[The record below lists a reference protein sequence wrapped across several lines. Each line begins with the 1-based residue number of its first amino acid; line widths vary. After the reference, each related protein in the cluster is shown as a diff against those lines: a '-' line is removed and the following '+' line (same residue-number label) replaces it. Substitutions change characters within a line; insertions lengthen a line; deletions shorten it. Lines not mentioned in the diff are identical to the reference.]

1 MVLDVILLIWAVV
14 HWGGNARR
22 AWKRRKFVRGGHNE
36 LRRRTKGQDT
46 VEEEESESSASS
58 TFSCTLGSAVYLP
71 YPKKWDCEEDE
82 PLLRQPSSHVHKSWL
97 ERQKNHIR
105 SWLVYQPKPL
115 PFINK
120 TLPSNCTSLAVL
132 ILWAINIFFT
142 FYKVPLSISQSLV
155 FADRAGL
162 MFVVNL
168 PHLYF
173 FSAKNQP
180 IKLLTG
186 YSYEACNILHRRL
199 GEIMCLLALLHS
211 VGMIVVWYTLLRSP
225 TFTLARFLLSKI
237 VLLGIGALVAYEALY
252 FTSLGSFRRK
262 WYELFLKL
270 HVGLQVI
277 GLILLWFHHHGA
289 RIHVD
294 MALAIF
300 IVDRFVYRMTLN
312 TVSFKAAIHV
322 EADKETVGIRVSIP
336 LSSRHHDLRRML
348 GSTLIHSWKPT
359 HHVFL
364 TIPSLS
370 REHVLQAHPFTI
382 ASRAPPPEATSTDLD
397 LIIRAQAGFSADLLR
412 YAQDHSNV
420 TVRLD
425 GPYGSQQ
432 AVDLLLD
439 SELSVIVAGGSGI
452 AVAYPLV
459 WSILDSPQ
467 FPPDLEVSRTKK
479 LSSKKI
485 LLVWIVQKASH
496 ISWIGESRLTELRAH
511 GVELFIPPPT
521 SDHGRPDIAGLVES
535 WIVNQEGA
543 SMRSRI
549 GVVCSGPDGMNRAV
563 RNRCS
568 ALLARGWDVDV
579 EIEKFGW

>member
-1 MVLDVILLIWAVV
+1 MVLDVILLIWAAV
-14 HWGGNARR
+14 HWGGKARR
-22 AWKRRKFVRGGHNE
+22 AWKRRKSVKGGHNDL
-36 LRRRTKGQDT
+36 LRTTKGQDAG
-46 VEEEESESSASS
+46 EEDGSGSSASS
-58 TFSCTLGSAVYLP
+58 SSSCTLGSAVYP
-71 YPKKWDCEEDE
+71 SYPKKWDFEEGE
-82 PLLRQPSSHVHKSWL
+82 PLLRQSSSQEHNPWL
-97 ERQKNHIR
+97 ERQKMVIR

-115 PFINK
+115 PIINK
-120 TLPSNCTSLAVL
+120 TLPSNRTTLAVL

-142 FYKVPLSISQSLV
+142 FYKVPLSTSQSLV

-199 GEIMCLLALLHS
+199 GEIMYLLALLHS

-225 TFTLARFLLSKI
+225 NFTLAKFLLSKI
-237 VLLGIGALVAYEALY
+237 ILLGIGALVAYEVLY
-252 FTSLGSFRRK
+252 LTSLGSFRRN

-289 RIHVD
+289 RIHVG

-300 IVDRFVYRMTLN
+300 IIDRFLYRMTLN
-312 TVSFKAAIHV
+312 TASFKAAIHV
-322 EADKETVGIRVSIP
+322 GADKETVGMRVSIP

-370 REHVLQAHPFTI
+370 REHALQAHPFTI
-382 ASRAPPPEATSTDLD
+382 ASRAPPPKATSTDLD
-397 LIIRAQAGFSADLLR
+397 LIIRAQAGFSADLLH
-412 YAQDHSNV
+412 YAQDHSTV

-432 AVDLLLD
+432 AVDLLQD

-459 WSILDSPQ
+459 WSVLDSHQRPL
-467 FPPDLEVSRTKK
+467 DLEVSRTKNP
-479 LSSKKI
+479 SGKKI
-485 LLVWIVQKASH
+485 LLVWIVQKPSH
-496 ISWIGESRLTELRAH
+496 ISWIGESHLTELRAH

-521 SDHGRPDIAGLVES
+521 SENGRPDVAGLVES
-535 WIVNQEGA
+535 WIVNQERA
-543 SMRSRI
+543 TMRSRI
-549 GVVCSGPDGMNRAV
+549 GVVCSGPDGMNWAV

-568 ALLARGWDVDV
+568 ALLARGWDVGV